1 MSLPRQRRGETPLL
15 VLKSALVL
23 RPQTRLRPLTPT
35 RAPTSFWRDRTPLLA
50 LMAGAA
56 LTLLALME
64 NARAAPPPRPELPT
78 HAERMTAGELKILTA
93 HGATYRNRDSA
104 DPVSYTLRPDGSLTV
119 FLNKGKDILDGKW
132 SVEADQFCIRIG
144 WFYKS
149 CSAAWRVGEASYFFW
164 GEDEDETSSL
174 AHNTY
179 DRLK

>member
-1 MSLPRQRRGETPLL
+1 MSLPRQRRGETISL
-15 VLKSALVL
+15 VLK
-23 RPQTRLRPLTPT
+23 PETRLRALRPSHAACFFQ
-35 RAPTSFWRDRTPLLA
+35 RWRDRSPIVLLA
-50 LMAGAA
+50 AGVV
-56 LTLLALME
+56 LTMLALVE
-64 NARAAPPPRPELPT
+64 GARAAPPPRPELPT

-179 DRLK
+179 DRLN